1 MHPSCGGA
9 LFTLYQVPRR
19 SRVILGV
26 MPSSRTL
33 MKRTTIKKALG
44 VTVLAVAVFTLVF
57 WSKISEAFG
66 PMKQDESYCL
76 ICYRHRVEKW
86 VCGSKVRN
94 DTATTEY
101 SEWIDSFTPSDHDH
115 LWTNSTTYYRGHWF
129 GNTSIACGGVATVPR
144 IFEQRSRLGE
154 AESQQ
159 LASRY
164 HELVRGQSPEI
175 DFDELVRFVDIVVK
189 NPNSLLRSD
198 KSN

>member
-1 MHPSCGGA
+1 
-9 LFTLYQVPRR
+9 
-19 SRVILGV
+19 

-44 VTVLAVAVFTLVF
+44 VTVLAASVVTLVL

-66 PMKQDESYCL
+66 PMQQDESYCL
-76 ICYRHRVEKW
+76 ICYRDRVEKW
-86 VCGSKVRN
+86 VCGSKVRD
-94 DTATTEY
+94 DTATNKY

-115 LWTNSTTYYRGHWF
+115 VWTHSTTYYRGHWF

-154 AESQQ
+154 AESRQ

-164 HELVRGQSPEI
+164 HELVRGQLPEI